1 MSKRSLWRLGFPL
14 VVAVAGL
21 LGLGLALTAQPQSC
35 AACTKVTVPGP
46 CGVNLSAVTIK
57 QGDARRVWWN
67 FLAPRVDQTVH
78 VYLGIN
84 NNTGT
89 GSPQYTYQLSYYGD
103 WDPAAAGG
111 ITPTMGAGQLGPA
124 GSSKAN
130 TTIEINV
137 PYSST
142 QTGDLILTADVKSV
156 DGLCAS
162 RSPVSTTIRLN
173 QTGPTVWP
181 ITPRLSAGRR
191 QTRTDVRRAQS
202 GQHSV
207 HLQHSGPAPRIHRAG
222 PEADQFSING
232 QGGQASLPPL
242 TLRPGETK
250 EVKLTC
256 ETFGYCFTG
265 GENRVG
271 IRASSAITT
280 DAPYEAVA
288 WSSVTI
294 RDPNANCPEI
304 QDWWFLMS
312 PALLA
317 LLIGAPTAASALGGG
332 AYWVTHRGSKPPPS
346 PPERPKGQIT
356 RPSQIEP
363 KKPGGKN
370 VTHGRR

>member
-1 MSKRSLWRLGFPL
+1 MPKRSLWRLGFPL

-21 LGLGLALTAQPQSC
+21 LGLGLALTVEPQPC
-35 AACTKVTVPGP
+35 AACTSVTTPGP
-46 CGVNLSAVTIK
+46 CSINLSAVTIK
-57 QGDARRVWWN
+57 QGDTRRAWWN
-67 FLAPRVDQTVH
+67 FLAPRADQTVH

-84 NNTGT
+84 NNQGN
-89 GSPQYTYQLSYYGD
+89 GSPQYTYELTYHGD

-111 ITPTMGAGQLGPA
+111 ITPTMGVGQLGPA
-124 GSSKAN
+124 GSQRAN

-137 PYSST
+137 PYSAT

-156 DGLCAS
+156 DGLCVFH
-162 RSPVSTTIRLN
+162 SPVSTTVRLN
-173 QTGPTVWP
+173 QTGPTIWP
-181 ITPRLSAGRR
+181 ITPRTCPQAGGKPEL
-191 QTRTDVRRAQS
+191 TFGVRNPGNIASTYNILARS
-202 GQHSV
+202 ENPLGGS
-207 HLQHSGPAPRIHRAG
+207 
-222 PEADQFSING
+222 EADQFSING

-242 TLRPGETK
+242 TLQPGQTK

-256 ETFGYCFTG
+256 ETFGYCLTG

-271 IRASSAITT
+271 IRASPAITT

-332 AYWVTHRGSKPPPS
+332 AYWVKHRGNRPPPAR
-346 PPERPKGQIT
+346 PPRSKGQIT
-356 RPSQIEP
+356 QAP
-363 KKPGGKN
+363 KNEEKGPGGKD
-370 VTHGRR
+370 VTHGRG

>member
-35 AACTKVTVPGP
+35 AACTEATVPGP

-67 FLAPRVDQTVH
+67 FLAPRADQTVH

-84 NNTGT
+84 NNTGN

-142 QTGDLILTADVKSV
+142 QTGDLILTADVQSV
-156 DGLCAS
+156 DGLCVFH
-162 RSPVSTTIRLN
+162 SPVSTTVRLN

-181 ITPRLSAGRR
+181 ITPRTCPQAGGKPELAFG
-191 QTRTDVRRAQS
+191 VRNPGNTASTYNILARAENPQGGS
-202 GQHSV
+202 
-207 HLQHSGPAPRIHRAG
+207 
-222 PEADQFSING
+222 EADQFSING

-346 PPERPKGQIT
+346 PPQRSKGQIT
-356 RPSQIEP
+356 QPPQIEP